1 MKTIQSVIEKTPN
14 VDKIEDITGQRPC
27 PVFQPHENVKDIIR
41 EMKAQHFGAAGVVD
55 AAGDLIGMV
64 TEGEI
69 LRRLFAFKPET
80 AEQERFAADDKPLP
94 DLTAWDVMI
103 AAPERLTEGMIVEEA
118 LKIIHDKGF
127 RFMPV
132 VRRDNAHRLL
142 GIVSE
147 RELLY
152 YAQAKSER
160 MLMAKDSL
168 LTYLMH
174 HEQYGAGA
182 SF

>member
-1 MKTIQSVIEKTPN
+1 MKTIKSVIDQTPH

-27 PVFQPHENVKDIIR
+27 PVFHPRENVKAIIC

-55 AAGDLIGMV
+55 AAGDLVGMV

-69 LRRLFAFKPET
+69 LRRLFDFTPET
-80 AEQERFAADDKPLP
+80 AEQERFADDDKPIG

-103 AAPERLTEGMIVEEA
+103 AAPERLTEGVAVEEA
-118 LKIIHDKGF
+118 LKVIHDKGY

-132 VRRDNAHRLL
+132 VSQSHAHKLL

-147 RELLY
+147 RELLFFS
-152 YAQAKSER
+152 QAKAQRLLE
-160 MLMAKDSL
+160 AKDSL
-168 LTYLMH
+168 LSYFMH
-174 HEQYGAGA
+174 HESYGKG
-182 SF
+182 STL